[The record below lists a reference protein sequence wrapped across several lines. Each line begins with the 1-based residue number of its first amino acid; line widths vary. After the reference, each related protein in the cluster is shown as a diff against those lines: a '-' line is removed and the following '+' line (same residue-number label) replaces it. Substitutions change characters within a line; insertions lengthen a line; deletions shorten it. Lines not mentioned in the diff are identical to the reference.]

1 MNRPLNFILI
11 LLLFCSITFSENG
24 KPTIDTI
31 KINDLYYYRTFEI
44 GEVNITVKWFEL
56 LGEREADKK
65 INIALN
71 GQYPSD
77 QINDNYFN
85 QFDNDVEEDHMV
97 QIPERWLGQFLVVRE
112 AHSWFYKGL
121 NHNQYDSHFRTFDL
135 STGEKIDMKS
145 WQSWIDNKYLSEWGV
160 GKKLGKLIFSKRS
173 KDDYNSNY
181 NNCID
186 LYNENTQLKVRLDT
200 VGIIFFTEFPT
211 GNCDQEFNISF
222 KELWPFLS
230 KKGKEMMNLFLKK

>member
-31 KINDLYYYRTFEI
+31 KINDLYYYRTSEI
-44 GEVNITVKWFEL
+44 GEVNITVKRFEL

-121 NHNQYDSHFRTFDL
+121 NHNQYDSHFRTFNL

-145 WQSWIDNKYLSEWGV
+145 WQSWID
-160 GKKLGKLIFSKRS
+160 
-173 KDDYNSNY
+173 

-200 VGIIFFTEFPT
+200 VGIIFSPNFRQVIAIKNSTSLLKSYSL
-211 GNCDQEFNISF
+211 SF
-222 KELWPFLS
+222 LR
-230 KKGKEMMNLFLKK
+230 KGKK